1 MIKRSEVDIVRKTN
15 VSLTL
20 ELVNENSGTVYNIS
34 GFAAKFT
41 TKSKI
46 TDSAVLTDDAGT
58 IDVTNGTVTVVIS
71 GASLPTPANEGA
83 ERIIGELV
91 LWSNGDTSSTP
102 SHRLQVIVNVYREV
116 RS

>member
-1 MIKRSEVDIVRKTN
+1 MIKRPEVDVVRKSN
-15 VSLTL
+15 VEVIFNLQNL
-20 ELVNENSGTVYNIS
+20 DSGTVYNLS

-46 TDSAVLTDDAGT
+46 TDTTTLTDDAGT
-58 IDVTNGTVTVVIS
+58 VDVTNGTVTVVIS
-71 GASLPTPANEGA
+71 GSSLPTPVDEGA
-83 ERIIGELV
+83 HRIIGELV

-102 SHRLQVIVNVYREV
+102 SHRIQVVVNVYREV